1 MQGCVLNTLNML
13 SHLILITCKVVI
25 IAVQFTSLESSII
38 LLCFSSFKD
47 AGLCIISNIVQ
58 ILHTNYNALKILISH
73 YLIYLIQNDTK
84 CNPTILLDSI
94 TESLHAFISVLQ
106 SYYHYLKEIFINKG
120 KCKMTSCFNLHLLLD
135 YK

>member
-13 SHLILITCKVVI
+13 SHLILLTYKVVI
-25 IAVQFTSLESSII
+25 IAIQLTSLESSII

-47 AGLCIISNIVQ
+47 SGLCIISNIAQ

-73 YLIYLIQNDTK
+73 YLIHLIQNDTK
-84 CNPTILLDSI
+84 CNLTILLDHI

-120 KCKMTSCFNLHLLLD
+120 KCKMACCFNLHLLLD
-135 YK
+135 